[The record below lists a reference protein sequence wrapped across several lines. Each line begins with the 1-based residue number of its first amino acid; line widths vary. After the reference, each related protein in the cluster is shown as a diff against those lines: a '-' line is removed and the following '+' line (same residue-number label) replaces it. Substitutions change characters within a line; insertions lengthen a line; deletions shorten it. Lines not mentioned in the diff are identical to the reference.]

1 MKLTPDS
8 KFMQLCGKF
17 VALFKI
23 NFLWLLCSVPLVTL
37 GASTCAMLTALT
49 ALRREEDCG
58 AKAFFGAFRRYFG
71 KATVLWLLMAFAGAV
86 LALDYRL
93 VAYMDFP
100 GRMAVIVLICF
111 CILALVLV
119 AGLIFPL
126 LVRYPGTVRDTVVNA
141 VLLSIAHL
149 PKMLLVTAMNL
160 LPLLLLV
167 LLPRVV
173 LFFGFLWP
181 VCGFSLV
188 ALYDL
193 KVIEKIFAILE
204 SHTQEPTDQD

>member
-8 KFMQLCGKF
+8 KFMQLCVRF

-23 NFLWLLCSVPLVTL
+23 NFLWLLCSLPLFTI
-37 GASTCAMLTALT
+37 GASTCAMLACLR
-49 ALRREEDCG
+49 ALREEEDCG
-58 AKAFFGAFRRYFG
+58 AKFFFGAFRRYFG
-71 KATVLWLLMAFAGAV
+71 QATILWLLMVFAEAV
-86 LALDYRL
+86 LALDYRI
-93 VAYMDFP
+93 VAYLDFP

-111 CILALVLV
+111 CLFALILV

-126 LVRYPGTVRDTVVNA
+126 LVRYPGTIRDTVVNA

-167 LLPRVV
+167 VLPQAFILLS
-173 LFFGFLWP
+173 FLWP
-181 VCGFSLV
+181 VCGFALI

-193 KVIEKIFAILE
+193 HVTDKIFAALE
-204 SHTQEPTDQD
+204 ARQEEN

>member
-8 KFMQLCGKF
+8 KFMQLCSRF

-23 NFLWLLCSVPLVTL
+23 NFFWLLCSLPIVTV
-37 GASTCAMLTALT
+37 GASTCAMLSALT
-49 ALRREEDCG
+49 QMRQEEDCG

-71 KATVLWLLMAFAGAV
+71 KATVLWLLTVFAALV
-86 LALDYRL
+86 LALDYRI
-93 VAYMDFP
+93 VAYLEFP

-111 CILALVLV
+111 CLLALTLV

-167 LLPRVV
+167 VLPQAFVLLS
-173 LFFGFLWP
+173 FLWP
-181 VCGFSLV
+181 VCGFALI

-193 KVIEKIFAILE
+193 HVTDRIFAALE
-204 SHTQEPTDQD
+204 QLEEEK

>member
-8 KFMQLCGKF
+8 KFMQLCARL

-23 NFLWLLCSVPLVTL
+23 NFFWLLCSLPIVTA
-37 GASTCAMLTALT
+37 GASTCAMLSALT
-49 ALRREEDCG
+49 QMRQEEDCG
-58 AKAFFGAFRRYFG
+58 AKVFFRAFRRYFG
-71 KATVLWLLMAFAGAV
+71 KATALWLLMVFAALV
-86 LALDYRL
+86 LALDYQI
-93 VAYMDFP
+93 VAYLEFP

-111 CILALVLV
+111 CLLALTLV

-141 VLLSIAHL
+141 VLLSIANL

-167 LLPRVV
+167 VLPQAFVLLS
-173 LFFGFLWP
+173 FLWP
-181 VCGFSLV
+181 VCGFALI

-193 KVIEKIFAILE
+193 HVTDRIFAALE
-204 SHTQEPTDQD
+204 HPEEEK

>member
-8 KFMQLCGKF
+8 KFMQLCARF

-23 NFLWLLCSVPLVTL
+23 NFFWLLCSLPIVTV
-37 GASTCAMLTALT
+37 GASTCAMLSALT
-49 ALRREEDCG
+49 QMRQEEDCG

-71 KATVLWLLMAFAGAV
+71 KATVLWLLTVFAGLV
-86 LALDYRL
+86 LALDYRI
-93 VAYMDFP
+93 VAYLEFP

-111 CILALVLV
+111 CLLALTLV
-119 AGLIFPL
+119 AGLMFPL

-141 VLLSIAHL
+141 VLLSIGHL

-167 LLPRVV
+167 VLPQAFVLLS
-173 LFFGFLWP
+173 FLWP
-181 VCGFSLV
+181 VCGFALI

-193 KVIEKIFAILE
+193 HVTDRIFAALE
-204 SHTQEPTDQD
+204 QLEEEK

>member
-71 KATVLWLLMAFAGAV
+71 KATVLWLLMAFAPGLCWLWTTGSWPIWISRAV
-86 LALDYRL
+86 WR
-93 VAYMDFP
+93 
-100 GRMAVIVLICF
+100 
-111 CILALVLV
+111 
-119 AGLIFPL
+119 
-126 LVRYPGTVRDTVVNA
+126 
-141 VLLSIAHL
+141 
-149 PKMLLVTAMNL
+149 
-160 LPLLLLV
+160 
-167 LLPRVV
+167 
-173 LFFGFLWP
+173 
-181 VCGFSLV
+181 
-188 ALYDL
+188 
-193 KVIEKIFAILE
+193 
-204 SHTQEPTDQD
+204 

>member
-8 KFMQLCGKF
+8 KFMQLCVKF

-23 NFLWLLCSVPLVTL
+23 NFFWLLCSLPLFTI
-37 GASTCAMLTALT
+37 GASTCAMLVCLS
-49 ALRREEDCG
+49 ALREEEDCG
-58 AKAFFGAFRRYFG
+58 AKIFFGAFRRHFG
-71 KATVLWLLMAFAGAV
+71 KATVLWLLMAFAGLV
-86 LALDYRL
+86 LALDYRI
-93 VAYMDFP
+93 VAYLDFP

-111 CILALVLV
+111 CLFALILV

-126 LVRYPGTVRDTVVNA
+126 LIRYPGTIRDTVVNA

-149 PKMLLVTAMNL
+149 PKMLLVTAMNI

-167 LLPRVV
+167 VLPQAFILLS
-173 LFFGFLWP
+173 FLWP
-181 VCGFSLV
+181 VCGFALI

-193 KVIEKIFAILE
+193 HVTDKIFAAVE
-204 SHTQEPTDQD
+204 ARQEEN

>member
-58 AKAFFGAFRRYFG
+58 AKAFFVAFRRYFG

-126 LVRYPGTVRDTVVNA
+126 LVRQVF
-141 VLLSIAHL
+141 VLLS
-149 PKMLLVTAMNL
+149 
-160 LPLLLLV
+160 
-167 LLPRVV
+167 
-173 LFFGFLWP
+173 FLWP
-181 VCGFSLV
+181 ICGFALI

-193 KVIEKIFAILE
+193 TVTDKIFAALE
-204 SHTQEPTDQD
+204 QPDPEAQSPDGELAPKGRTPGQQ